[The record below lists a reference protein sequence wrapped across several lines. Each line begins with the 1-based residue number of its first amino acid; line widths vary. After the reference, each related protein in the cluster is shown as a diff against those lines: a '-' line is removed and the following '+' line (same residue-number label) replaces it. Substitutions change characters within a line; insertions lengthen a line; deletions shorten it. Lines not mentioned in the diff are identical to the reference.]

1 MASTKPKCDSEFAT
15 PRKKGSA
22 KMRYLA
28 AGGFDRRYGGLYNWC
43 SGRGQAGVSRS
54 GSWSFTMHRPLF
66 AAIACV
72 AVSLAG
78 SAANAALTIEEAL
91 TLSQQTGRPI
101 FAVAGSET

>member
-1 MASTKPKCDSEFAT
+1 
-15 PRKKGSA
+15 
-22 KMRYLA
+22 
-28 AGGFDRRYGGLYNWC
+28 
-43 SGRGQAGVSRS
+43 
-54 GSWSFTMHRPLF
+54 MHRPLL
-66 AAIACV
+66 AALACV